1 MNAYMLYYATGV
13 IMIPVLLFSFYCQI
27 KVKRAFR
34 RYSSV
39 HAMCGMTGAQ
49 AAARLLQLNGITDV
63 QIRQIGGT
71 LTDYYDPKN
80 KEICLSGDVYNAT
93 SVAAIGVACHEAGH
107 ACQHAQG
114 YAPLKIRNAAIPATR
129 IGSSL
134 GIPLVLLGMVF
145 TWRPLIMVGIV
156 LYALVALFQLLTL
169 PVEFNASRRALQTI
183 ESNQFLTEQEYRG
196 AKKVLTAA
204 ALPYVAALASALAE
218 DYDPAALASALATL
232 LRLLLLAGRSN
243 DR

>member
-39 HAMCGMTGAQ
+39 HALCGMTGAQ

-204 ALPYVAALASALAE
+204 ALTYV
-218 DYDPAALASALATL
+218 AALASALATL

>member
-13 IMIPVLLFSFYCQI
+13 VMIPVLLFSFYCQI

-134 GIPLVLLGMVF
+134 GIPLVLLGVVF

-204 ALPYVAALASALAE
+204 ALTYV
-218 DYDPAALASALATL
+218 AALASALATL

>member
-169 PVEFNASRRALQTI
+169 PVEFNASRGALQTI

-204 ALPYVAALASALAE
+204 ALTYV
-218 DYDPAALASALATL
+218 AALASALATL

>member
-13 IMIPVLLFSFYCQI
+13 IMFPVLLFSFYCQI

-34 RYSSV
+34 RCSSV

-204 ALPYVAALASALAE
+204 ALTYV
-218 DYDPAALASALATL
+218 AALASALATL

>member
-27 KVKRAFR
+27 KVKQAFR

-49 AAARLLQLNGITDV
+49 AAAQLLQLNGITDV

-204 ALPYVAALASALAE
+204 ALTYV
-218 DYDPAALASALATL
+218 AALASALATL

>member
-1 MNAYMLYYATGV
+1 
-13 IMIPVLLFSFYCQI
+13 MIPVLLFSFYCQI

-39 HAMCGMTGAQ
+39 HALCGMTGAQ

-204 ALPYVAALASALAE
+204 ALTYV
-218 DYDPAALASALATL
+218 AALASALATL

>member
-204 ALPYVAALASALAE
+204 ALTYV
-218 DYDPAALASALATL
+218 AALASALATL
-232 LRLLLLAGRSN
+232 LRLLPLAGRSN

>member
-1 MNAYMLYYATGV
+1 
-13 IMIPVLLFSFYCQI
+13 
-27 KVKRAFR
+27 
-34 RYSSV
+34 
-39 HAMCGMTGAQ
+39 MT
-49 AAARLLQLNGITDV
+49 N
-63 QIRQIGGT
+63 
-71 LTDYYDPKN
+71 
-80 KEICLSGDVYNAT
+80 
-93 SVAAIGVACHEAGH
+93 EAGH

-114 YAPLKIRNAAIPATR
+114 YAPLKIRNAAIPTTR

-204 ALPYVAALASALAE
+204 ALTYV
-218 DYDPAALASALATL
+218 AALASALATL
-232 LRLLLLAGRSN
+232 LRLLLLAGRSD

>member
-1 MNAYMLYYATGV
+1 MNAYMLYYATGI

-134 GIPLVLLGMVF
+134 GIPLVLLGVIF

-204 ALPYVAALASALAE
+204 ALTYV
-218 DYDPAALASALATL
+218 AALASALATL

>member
-1 MNAYMLYYATGV
+1 MNAYMLYYATGI
-13 IMIPVLLFSFYCQI
+13 IMIQVLLFSFYCQI

-134 GIPLVLLGMVF
+134 GIPLVLLGVVF

-204 ALPYVAALASALAE
+204 ALTYV
-218 DYDPAALASALATL
+218 AALASALATL
-232 LRLLLLAGRSN
+232 LRLLPLAGRSN

>member
-1 MNAYMLYYATGV
+1 MIAYMLYYATGV

-204 ALPYVAALASALAE
+204 ALTYV
-218 DYDPAALASALATL
+218 AALASALATL

>member
-13 IMIPVLLFSFYCQI
+13 IMIPVLLFSFFFQI

-145 TWRPLIMVGIV
+145 TWWPLIMVGIV

-204 ALPYVAALASALAE
+204 ALTYV
-218 DYDPAALASALATL
+218 AALASALATL

>member
-169 PVEFNASRRALQTI
+169 PVEFNASHRALQTI

-196 AKKVLTAA
+196 AKKVLSAA
-204 ALPYVAALASALAE
+204 ALTYV
-218 DYDPAALASALATL
+218 AALASALATL

>member
-80 KEICLSGDVYNAT
+80 KVICLSGDVYNAT

-204 ALPYVAALASALAE
+204 ALTYV
-218 DYDPAALASALATL
+218 AALASALATL
-232 LRLLLLAGRSN
+232 LRLLLLAGRSD